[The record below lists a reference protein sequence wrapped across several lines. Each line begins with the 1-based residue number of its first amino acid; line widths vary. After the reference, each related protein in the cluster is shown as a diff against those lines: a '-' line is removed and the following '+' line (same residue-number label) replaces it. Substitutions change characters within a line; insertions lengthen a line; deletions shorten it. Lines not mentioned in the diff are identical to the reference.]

1 MEKWDTNQSGVAT
14 LQCLSITPLVPS
26 LNFEQ
31 GFSFSYTQEEN
42 ITTIL
47 NLVLLNAKKFKCV
60 LLLLPVANK
69 VHHKQIKVRFKK
81 KMS

>member
-1 MEKWDTNQSGVAT
+1 MYLEKWDTNQSGVAT
-14 LQCLSITPLVPS
+14 LQCLFATRLVPS
-26 LNFEQ
+26 LKFEQ

-69 VHHKQIKVRFKK
+69 VHHK
-81 KMS
+81 